1 MSGSAAGASRK
12 MPLLSSASV
21 SAEAGAATSAVTV
34 CFVSRKIREN
44 EDPTLN
50 TSIVSRAASVCW
62 RNSNQPRGVRNR
74 HVQAALSLTRV
85 FTFDS

>member
-1 MSGSAAGASRK
+1 MSGSGAFRK

-44 EDPTLN
+44 EDPSLMLEKLKPAPGSEKQAC
-50 TSIVSRAASVCW
+50 TSCTI
-62 RNSNQPRGVRNR
+62 
-74 HVQAALSLTRV
+74 T
-85 FTFDS
+85 DSSIYFR